1 MAASHQV
8 AAFLNNRPAVDSMK
22 TRCLTTA
29 GILVLLF
36 AGSAAAQTPVEKGAA
51 LFIAQKCSLCH
62 ALDGKGN
69 AKGPLDGIGSKLKA
83 EEIRQWLVSP
93 VEMTAKA
100 NATRKP
106 VMKSFATLPK
116 EDLDALVAFIA
127 SKKKA

>member
-1 MAASHQV
+1 V
-8 AAFLNNRPAVDSMK
+8 AKILNAQREVDSMK
-22 TRCLTTA
+22 TRCLVIA
-29 GILVLLF
+29 GALMLLF
-36 AGSAAAQTPVEKGAA
+36 AGSAAAQTPIEKGATVFA
-51 LFIAQKCSLCH
+51 AQKCSLCH
-62 ALDGKGN
+62 SLDGKGSP
-69 AKGPLDGIGSKLKA
+69 KGPLDGIGSKLKA

-93 VEMTAKA
+93 VEMAAKA

>member
-1 MAASHQV
+1 MKSLCVLTV
-8 AAFLNNRPAVDSMK
+8 AAIAFCAAP
-22 TRCLTTA
+22 TA
-29 GILVLLF
+29 
-36 AGSAAAQTPVEKGAA
+36 SAQSAVEKGAA
-51 LFIAQKCSLCH
+51 LFTAQKCTLCH
-62 ALDGKGN
+62 SLDGKGST
-69 AKGPLDGIGSKLKA
+69 KGPLDGIGSKLKP

-93 VEMTAKA
+93 VEMAAKA

>member
-1 MAASHQV
+1 
-8 AAFLNNRPAVDSMK
+8 MK
-22 TRCLTTA
+22 TRCLVIVGA
-29 GILVLLF
+29 LGLLF
-36 AGSAAAQTPVEKGAA
+36 AGSAAAQTPIEKGAA
-51 LFIAQKCSLCH
+51 VFAAQKCSLCH
-62 ALDGKGN
+62 SLDGKGSP
-69 AKGPLDGIGSKLKA
+69 KGPLDGIGSKLKA

-93 VEMTAKA
+93 VEMAAKA

>member
-1 MAASHQV
+1 MTSHR
-8 AAFLNNRPAVDSMK
+8 L
-22 TRCLTTA
+22 
-29 GILVLLF
+29 GILIVAFVVLG
-36 AGSAAAQTPVEKGAA
+36 AAPASAQSLVEKGAA
-51 LFIAQKCSLCH
+51 LFTEKKCTLCH
-62 ALDGKGN
+62 SLDGKGS

-83 EEIRQWLVSP
+83 EEIRQWLTSP
-93 VEMTAKA
+93 VEMAAKA